1 MPAAGSRDRAHQDPS
16 ELDYQ
21 YAWNWFSY
29 HASQRLTAFNFFL
42 VLLGAILVGYS
53 QAASHDLNV
62 LGAAL
67 GLFGALISAAFWVMD
82 VRNTELV
89 ECGRA
94 ALDRLEWS
102 PLLTLRIRQDDES
115 RAYLNSVMYG
125 PVTRTMFAALERRS
139 PDFTRRVYK
148 HSFWLRS
155 VMMVVGLASLA
166 ATGWALSGFPGR

>member
-1 MPAAGSRDRAHQDPS
+1 MPAPGSRDGADQDPS
-16 ELDYQ
+16 ELDFQ

-53 QAASHDLNV
+53 QAASHDVKV

-67 GLFGALISAAFWVMD
+67 GLFGALVSAAFWVMD

-89 ECGRA
+89 QCGRA
-94 ALDRLEWS
+94 ALDQLEDS
-102 PLLTLRIRQDDES
+102 PVLHVRIRHSDGS
-115 RAYLNSVMYG
+115 RVYLKDVIYG
-125 PVTRTMFAALERRS
+125 PVTGRMFAAADNGF
-139 PDFTRRVYK
+139 PQFTSRVFT

-155 VMMVVGLASLA
+155 VMMSVGLASLV
-166 ATGWALSGFPGR
+166 ATGWALFGFPGR